1 MKEYEMKL
9 KKRLLHQESCKSLY
23 HTWKFEYVWSKD
35 EFLCIIHDKMD
46 HVKTTFLKLQVAN
59 KMICELGHLP
69 ITLMSMT
76 IHGHGDE
83 RYAQYSNEL
92 WPNDP
97 NFIIRSLL
105 QLL

>member
-1 MKEYEMKL
+1 
-9 KKRLLHQESCKSLY
+9 
-23 HTWKFEYVWSKD
+23 
-35 EFLCIIHDKMD
+35 MD